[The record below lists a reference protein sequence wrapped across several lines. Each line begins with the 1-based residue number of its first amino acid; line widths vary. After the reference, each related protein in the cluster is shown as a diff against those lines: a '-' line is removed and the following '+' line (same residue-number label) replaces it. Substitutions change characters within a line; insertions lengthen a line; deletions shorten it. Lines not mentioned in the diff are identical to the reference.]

1 MEQHYAML
9 DRIVEQQTAISA
21 VLAESKRAVD
31 RDMILTSGELAAM
44 ECVIA
49 WCPEA
54 IGPSDR
60 WVHRKRQLSQ
70 VVQPLLTAL
79 LKKHLK
85 VSDVDPNVALD
96 MKTTVTSNIE
106 GHFSDEEQHNFM
118 LLVSCLDPRFS
129 KLKFLP
135 SRERADVYTDLGRT
149 SNFYQGVVQE
159 EEEQDAVPKVPKPDS
174 LLEYHESGIDSNGS
188 SPATASDQVE
198 KEIVQYKA
206 EVEIDST
213 ADPLAWWKLHHH
225 RYPLLSVLERKFLC
239 ITATSVPSERL
250 FSEAGTIVDKK
261 RCSVKGAVR
270 RPRVLGRV

>member
-1 MEQHYAML
+1 
-9 DRIVEQQTAISA
+9 
-21 VLAESKRAVD
+21 
-31 RDMILTSGELAAM
+31 
-44 ECVIA
+44 
-49 WCPEA
+49 
-54 IGPSDR
+54 
-60 WVHRKRQLSQ
+60 
-70 VVQPLLTAL
+70 
-79 LKKHLK
+79 
-85 VSDVDPNVALD
+85 

-206 EVEIDST
+206 EAEIDST
-213 ADPLAWWKLHHH
+213 ADSLAWWKLHHH

-239 ITATSVPSERL
+239 ITAIHQSQVKDCLVRL
-250 FSEAGTIVDKK
+250 ELLLTKN
-261 RCSVKGAVR
+261 AVLLR
-270 RPRVLGRV
+270 EYGHNYHAAALECANSC